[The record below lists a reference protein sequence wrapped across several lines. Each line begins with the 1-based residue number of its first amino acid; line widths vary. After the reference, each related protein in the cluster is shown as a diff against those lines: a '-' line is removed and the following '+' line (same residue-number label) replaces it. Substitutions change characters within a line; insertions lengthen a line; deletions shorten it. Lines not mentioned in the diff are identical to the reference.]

1 MRFGMQF
8 FPDIPEAVK
17 PAAQYYDEAMRL
29 VGLCDEYGYSHI
41 RTVEH
46 YFHHWGGYSPNPIVF
61 LTAASQHT
69 KTARMVTGAVL
80 PAFN

>member
-41 RTVEH
+41 RTVSII
-46 YFHHWGGYSPNPIVF
+46 FTIGAA
-61 LTAASQHT
+61 TAPTRSS
-69 KTARMVTGAVL
+69 
-80 PAFN
+80 F